1 MQAKPERGPVRHLR
15 NALAQIA
22 GPDARFVRHI
32 ERPWT
37 SVTFEGSRHTFG
49 LRFEGC
55 NAIAAGEAFIA
66 ALPDHEFAIP
76 GQLVAEATVAEVDHT
91 LVPIPVLALR
101 CELLMLK
108 DA

>member
-1 MQAKPERGPVRHLR
+1 M
-15 NALAQIA
+15 A

-55 NAIAAGEAFIA
+55 DAIAAGEAFIA

-76 GQLVAEATVAEVDHT
+76 GQLVAEATVVEVDHT